1 MEYYMII
8 GMVGVAAA
16 AVLGVY
22 YTVKTNT
29 EKNIEPIHQLNVTIA
44 KLTAAVDNMS
54 KSLERIDQRVT
65 KHGGEIEQC
74 RHELDEVKGRL
85 DRIEMKM
92 DLLHNIEKED
102 N

>member
-1 MEYYMII
+1 MEYYTIV
-8 GMVGVAAA
+8 GMVAFALI
-16 AVLGVY
+16 AVSGVY
-22 YTVKTNT
+22 FTVKTNT

-74 RHELDEVKGRL
+74 RHELDELKGRL
-85 DRIEMKM
+85 ERIEMKM
-92 DLLHNIEKED
+92 DLLHNKED

>member
-1 MEYYMII
+1 MEYYMIF
-8 GMVGVAAA
+8 GMVSVAGIAMI
-16 AVLGVY
+16 GVY

-29 EKNIEPIHQLNVTIA
+29 EKNIAPIHQLNVTIA
-44 KLTAAVDNMS
+44 KLAAAVDNMS

-74 RHELDEVKGRL
+74 RHELDELKGRL

-92 DLLHNIEKED
+92 DLLHKED
-102 N
+102 K